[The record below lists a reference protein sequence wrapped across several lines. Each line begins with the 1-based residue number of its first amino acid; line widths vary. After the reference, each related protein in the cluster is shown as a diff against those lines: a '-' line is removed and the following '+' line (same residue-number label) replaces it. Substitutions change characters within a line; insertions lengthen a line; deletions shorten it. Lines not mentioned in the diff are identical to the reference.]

1 MSFKNY
7 NKREKFS
14 IRKYKSVGAASAM
27 IGALLFMGGVAHASE
42 DVPTDAVTTSTV
54 EKQVAKDSEPVRS
67 RRGKRDVSD
76 VSNTVNV
83 PDGAGRSIS
92 MNTSNLTE
100 VSRIDYSNSN
110 NPAPESENARGIYNN
125 QIQSIEEIPTSNK
138 DAHRY
143 RVILKDGMS
152 IPEDVT

>member
-1 MSFKNY
+1 MV
-7 NKREKFS
+7 EKQ
-14 IRKYKSVGAASAM
+14 
-27 IGALLFMGGVAHASE
+27 VAKDSE
-42 DVPTDAVTTSTV
+42 PVVEKQVAKDSEPVV